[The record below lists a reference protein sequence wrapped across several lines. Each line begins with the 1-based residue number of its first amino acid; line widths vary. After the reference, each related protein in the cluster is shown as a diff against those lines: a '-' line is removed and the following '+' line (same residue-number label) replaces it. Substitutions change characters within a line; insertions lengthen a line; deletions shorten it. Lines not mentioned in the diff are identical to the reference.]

1 MQSLMVQP
9 VQPFVAQKVEQMV
22 IWEFAGASRH
32 RSPNNKTNRVITI
45 QLYNRDDKSTTYLET
60 LHDAHGANGV
70 ADLP

>member
-9 VQPFVAQKVEQMV
+9 VQPFVAQKVEQ
-22 IWEFAGASRH
+22 IWEFAGASRL
-32 RSPNNKTNRVITI
+32 RSPNNKTNWVITI